1 MVNIIFD
8 TFNNIE
14 NFTPNM
20 IPVSI
25 SNQPPDWFIETNNDS
40 VDYYINNNGVIC
52 GLKYEPL
59 RLEENYKEKL
69 KKIDVNRFITLCENT
84 INLLRERLKF
94 KKDGVIVLM
103 YNEDEN
109 ISELKECQEKTVFN
123 DAELSRKWS
132 N

>member
-25 SNQPPDWFIETNNDS
+25 SNQPPDWFIETNDDS
-40 VDYYINNNGVIC
+40 IDYYINNNGVIC

-59 RLEENYKEKL
+59 RLEVNYQEKL
-69 KKIDVNRFITLCENT
+69 VKADSARFITLCANT
-84 INLLRERLKF
+84 INLLKERLKF

-103 YNEDEN
+103 YNKDED
-109 ISELKECQEKTVFN
+109 ISLLKEYLIENKIM
-123 DAELSRKWS
+123 E
-132 N
+132 

>member
-25 SNQPPDWFIETNNDS
+25 SNQPPDWFIETNDDS
-40 VDYYINNNGVIC
+40 IDYYINNNGVIC

-59 RLEENYKEKL
+59 RLEVNYQEKL
-69 KKIDVNRFITLCENT
+69 VKADSARFITLCANT
-84 INLLRERLKF
+84 INLLKERLKF

-103 YNEDEN
+103 HNKDED
-109 ISELKECQEKTVFN
+109 ISLLKEYLIENKII
-123 DAELSRKWS
+123 ES
-132 N
+132 

>member
-25 SNQPPDWFIETNNDS
+25 SNQPPDWFIETNDDS
-40 VDYYINNNGVIC
+40 IDYYINNNGVIC

-59 RLEENYKEKL
+59 RLEVNYQEKL
-69 KKIDVNRFITLCENT
+69 TKADSVRFITLCANT
-84 INLLRERLKF
+84 INLLKERLKF
-94 KKDGVIVLM
+94 KKDGVIVLIH
-103 YNEDEN
+103 NKDED
-109 ISELKECQEKTVFN
+109 ISLLKEYLIENKIM
-123 DAELSRKWS
+123 E
-132 N
+132 

>member
-25 SNQPPDWFIETNNDS
+25 SNQPPDWFIETNDDS
-40 VDYYINNNGVIC
+40 IDYYINNNGVIC

-59 RLEENYKEKL
+59 RLEVNYQEKL
-69 KKIDVNRFITLCENT
+69 TKADSDRFITLCTNT
-84 INLLRERLKF
+84 INLLKERLKF
-94 KKDGVIVLM
+94 KKDGVIVLIH
-103 YNEDEN
+103 NRDED
-109 ISELKECQEKTVFN
+109 ISLLKEYLIENKIM
-123 DAELSRKWS
+123 E
-132 N
+132 

>member
-25 SNQPPDWFIETNNDS
+25 SSQPQDWFIETNNDS

-59 RLEENYKEKL
+59 RLEENYQEKL
-69 KKIDVNRFITLCENT
+69 KKVDVNRFITLCENT

-109 ISELKECQEKTVFN
+109 ISELKEFLIKN
-123 DAELSRKWS
+123 KIIKDL
-132 N
+132 

>member
-14 NFTPNM
+14 NFAPNM

-25 SNQPPDWFIETNNDS
+25 SNQPPDWFIDTNDDS
-40 VDYYINNNGVIC
+40 IDYYINSNGVIC

-59 RLEENYKEKL
+59 RLEENYQEKL
-69 KKIDVNRFITLCENT
+69 KKVDVNRFITLCENT
-84 INLLRERLKF
+84 IDLLRERLKF

-109 ISELKECQEKTVFN
+109 ISELKEFLIKN
-123 DAELSRKWS
+123 KIIKDL
-132 N
+132 

>member
-59 RLEENYKEKL
+59 RLEENYQEKL
-69 KKIDVNRFITLCENT
+69 KKVDVNRFITLCENT

-94 KKDGVIVLM
+94 KKDGVIVLIH
-103 YNEDEN
+103 NKDED
-109 ISELKECQEKTVFN
+109 ISLLKEYLIENKIM
-123 DAELSRKWS
+123 E
-132 N
+132 

>member
-25 SNQPPDWFIETNNDS
+25 SNQPPDWFIETNDDS

-59 RLEENYKEKL
+59 RLEENYQEKL
-69 KKIDVNRFITLCENT
+69 VKADRARFITLCANT
-84 INLLRERLKF
+84 INLLKERLKF
-94 KKDGVIVLM
+94 KKDGVIVLIHTKD
-103 YNEDEN
+103 ED
-109 ISELKECQEKTVFN
+109 ISLLKEYLIENKIM
-123 DAELSRKWS
+123 E
-132 N
+132 

>member
-14 NFTPNM
+14 NFTSNM

-25 SNQPPDWFIETNNDS
+25 SNQPPDWFIETNDDS
-40 VDYYINNNGVIC
+40 IDYYINNNGVIC

-59 RLEENYKEKL
+59 RLEVNYQEKL
-69 KKIDVNRFITLCENT
+69 TKVDSARFITLCANT
-84 INLLRERLKF
+84 INLLKERLKF

-103 YNEDEN
+103 HNEDED
-109 ISELKECQEKTVFN
+109 ISLLKEYLIENKIM
-123 DAELSRKWS
+123 ES
-132 N
+132 

>member
-25 SNQPPDWFIETNNDS
+25 SNQPPDWFIETNDDS
-40 VDYYINNNGVIC
+40 IDYYINNNGVIC

-59 RLEENYKEKL
+59 RLEVNYQEKL
-69 KKIDVNRFITLCENT
+69 TKADSARFITLCANT
-84 INLLRERLKF
+84 INLLKERLKF

-103 YNEDEN
+103 YNKDED
-109 ISELKECQEKTVFN
+109 ISLLKEYLIENKIM
-123 DAELSRKWS
+123 E
-132 N
+132 

>member
-25 SNQPPDWFIETNNDS
+25 SNQPPDWFMETNDDS
-40 VDYYINNNGVIC
+40 INYYINNNGVIC

-59 RLEENYKEKL
+59 RLEVNYQEKL
-69 KKIDVNRFITLCENT
+69 TKVDSARFITLCANT
-84 INLLRERLKF
+84 INLLKERLKF
-94 KKDGVIVLM
+94 KKDGVIVLIH
-103 YNEDEN
+103 NKDED
-109 ISELKECQEKTVFN
+109 ISLLKEYLIENKIM
-123 DAELSRKWS
+123 E
-132 N
+132 

>member
-25 SNQPPDWFIETNNDS
+25 SNQPPDWFIETNDDS
-40 VDYYINNNGVIC
+40 IDYYINNNGVIC

-59 RLEENYKEKL
+59 RLEVNYQEKL
-69 KKIDVNRFITLCENT
+69 VKADRARFITLCANT
-84 INLLRERLKF
+84 INLLKERLKF
-94 KKDGVIVLM
+94 KKDGVIVLI
-103 YNEDEN
+103 YNKDED
-109 ISELKECQEKTVFN
+109 ISLLKEYLIENKIM
-123 DAELSRKWS
+123 ES
-132 N
+132 

>member
-59 RLEENYKEKL
+59 RLEENYQEKL
-69 KKIDVNRFITLCENT
+69 TKADSARFITLCANT
-84 INLLRERLKF
+84 INLLKERLKF

-103 YNEDEN
+103 HNKDED
-109 ISELKECQEKTVFN
+109 ISLLKEYLIENKIM
-123 DAELSRKWS
+123 ES
-132 N
+132 

>member
-14 NFTPNM
+14 NFTSNM

-25 SNQPPDWFIETNNDS
+25 SNQPPDWFIETNDDS
-40 VDYYINNNGVIC
+40 IDYYINNNGVIC

-59 RLEENYKEKL
+59 RLEVNYQEKL
-69 KKIDVNRFITLCENT
+69 TKVDSARFITLCANT
-84 INLLRERLKF
+84 INLLKERLKF

-103 YNEDEN
+103 HNKDED
-109 ISELKECQEKTVFN
+109 ISLLKEYLIENKIM
-123 DAELSRKWS
+123 ES
-132 N
+132 

>member
-25 SNQPPDWFIETNNDS
+25 SNQPLDWFIETNNDN

-59 RLEENYKEKL
+59 RLEENYQEKL
-69 KKIDVNRFITLCENT
+69 KKVDVNRFITLCENT

-109 ISELKECQEKTVFN
+109 ISELKEFLIKN
-123 DAELSRKWS
+123 KIIKDL
-132 N
+132 

>member
-25 SNQPPDWFIETNNDS
+25 SNQPPDWFIETNDDS
-40 VDYYINNNGVIC
+40 IDYYINSNGVIC

-59 RLEENYKEKL
+59 RLEENYQEKL
-69 KKIDVNRFITLCENT
+69 KKVDVNRFITLCENT
-84 INLLRERLKF
+84 INLLRDRLKF

-109 ISELKECQEKTVFN
+109 ISELKEFLIKN
-123 DAELSRKWS
+123 KIIKDL
-132 N
+132 

>member
-25 SNQPPDWFIETNNDS
+25 SNQPPDWFIETNDDS
-40 VDYYINNNGVIC
+40 IDYYINNNGVIC

-59 RLEENYKEKL
+59 RLEVNYQEKL
-69 KKIDVNRFITLCENT
+69 TKVDSARFITLCTNT
-84 INLLRERLKF
+84 INLLKERLKF
-94 KKDGVIVLM
+94 KKDGVIVLIH
-103 YNEDEN
+103 NKDED
-109 ISELKECQEKTVFN
+109 ISLLKEYLIENKIM
-123 DAELSRKWS
+123 E
-132 N
+132 

>member
-25 SNQPPDWFIETNNDS
+25 SNQPLDWFIETNNDS

-59 RLEENYKEKL
+59 RLE
-69 KKIDVNRFITLCENT
+69 
-84 INLLRERLKF
+84 
-94 KKDGVIVLM
+94 
-103 YNEDEN
+103 
-109 ISELKECQEKTVFN
+109 
-123 DAELSRKWS
+123 
-132 N
+132 

>member
-14 NFTPNM
+14 NFTSNM

-25 SNQPPDWFIETNNDS
+25 SNQPPDWFIETNDDS
-40 VDYYINNNGVIC
+40 IDYYINNNGVIC

-59 RLEENYKEKL
+59 RLEVNYQEKL
-69 KKIDVNRFITLCENT
+69 VKADSARFITLCANT
-84 INLLRERLKF
+84 INLLKERLKF

-103 YNEDEN
+103 HNKDED
-109 ISELKECQEKTVFN
+109 ISLLKEYLIENKII
-123 DAELSRKWS
+123 ES
-132 N
+132 

>member
-40 VDYYINNNGVIC
+40 ADYYINNNGVIC

-59 RLEENYKEKL
+59 RLEENYQEKL
-69 KKIDVNRFITLCENT
+69 KKVDVNRFITLCENT

-109 ISELKECQEKTVFN
+109 ISELKEFLIKN
-123 DAELSRKWS
+123 KIIKDL
-132 N
+132 

>member
-8 TFNNIE
+8 PFNNIE

-25 SNQPPDWFIETNNDS
+25 SNQPPDWFIETNDDS
-40 VDYYINNNGVIC
+40 IDYYINNNGVIC

-59 RLEENYKEKL
+59 RLEENYQEKL
-69 KKIDVNRFITLCENT
+69 KKVDVNRFITLCENT

-103 YNEDEN
+103 YNENEN
-109 ISELKECQEKTVFN
+109 ISELKEFLIKN
-123 DAELSRKWS
+123 KIIKDL
-132 N
+132 

>member
-40 VDYYINNNGVIC
+40 IDYYINNNGVIC

-59 RLEENYKEKL
+59 RLEVNYQEKL
-69 KKIDVNRFITLCENT
+69 TKADSARFITLCANT
-84 INLLRERLKF
+84 INLLKERLKF
-94 KKDGVIVLM
+94 KKDGVIVLIH
-103 YNEDEN
+103 NKDED
-109 ISELKECQEKTVFN
+109 ISLLKEYLIENKIM
-123 DAELSRKWS
+123 E
-132 N
+132 

>member
-8 TFNNIE
+8 TFNNIK

-25 SNQPPDWFIETNNDS
+25 SNQPPDWFIETNDDS
-40 VDYYINNNGVIC
+40 IDYYINNNGVIC

-59 RLEENYKEKL
+59 RLEVNYQEKL
-69 KKIDVNRFITLCENT
+69 TKVDSARFITLCANT
-84 INLLRERLKF
+84 INLLKERLKF

-103 YNEDEN
+103 HNKDED
-109 ISELKECQEKTVFN
+109 ISLLKEYLIENKIM
-123 DAELSRKWS
+123 ES
-132 N
+132 

>member
-59 RLEENYKEKL
+59 RLEENYQEKL
-69 KKIDVNRFITLCENT
+69 KKVDVNRFITLCENT

-103 YNEDEN
+103 HNEDEN
-109 ISELKECQEKTVFN
+109 ISELKEFLIKN
-123 DAELSRKWS
+123 KIIKDL
-132 N
+132 

>member
-25 SNQPPDWFIETNNDS
+25 SNQPPDWFIETNDDS
-40 VDYYINNNGVIC
+40 IDYYINNNGVIC

-59 RLEENYKEKL
+59 RLEENYQEKL
-69 KKIDVNRFITLCENT
+69 TKADSARFITLCANT
-84 INLLRERLKF
+84 INLLKERLKF
-94 KKDGVIVLM
+94 KKDGVIVLIH
-103 YNEDEN
+103 NKDED
-109 ISELKECQEKTVFN
+109 ISLLKEYLIENKIM
-123 DAELSRKWS
+123 E
-132 N
+132 

>member
-52 GLKYEPL
+52 GLKYESL
-59 RLEENYKEKL
+59 RLEENYQEKL
-69 KKIDVNRFITLCENT
+69 KKVDVNRFITLCENT

-109 ISELKECQEKTVFN
+109 ISELKEFLIKN
-123 DAELSRKWS
+123 KIIKDL
-132 N
+132 

>member
-25 SNQPPDWFIETNNDS
+25 SNQPPDWFIETNDDS
-40 VDYYINNNGVIC
+40 IDYYINNNGVIC

-59 RLEENYKEKL
+59 RLEVNYQEKL
-69 KKIDVNRFITLCENT
+69 TKADSTRFITLCANT
-84 INLLRERLKF
+84 INLLKERLKF
-94 KKDGVIVLM
+94 KKDGVIVLIH
-103 YNEDEN
+103 NKDED
-109 ISELKECQEKTVFN
+109 ISLLKEYLIENKIM
-123 DAELSRKWS
+123 E
-132 N
+132 

>member
-8 TFNNIE
+8 TFNNIK

-25 SNQPPDWFIETNNDS
+25 SNQPPDWFMETNDDS
-40 VDYYINNNGVIC
+40 IDYYINNNGVIC

-59 RLEENYKEKL
+59 RLEDNYQEKL
-69 KKIDVNRFITLCENT
+69 KKVDVNRFITLCENT

-109 ISELKECQEKTVFN
+109 ISELKEFLIKN
-123 DAELSRKWS
+123 KIIKDL
-132 N
+132 

>member
-14 NFTPNM
+14 NFTSNM

-25 SNQPPDWFIETNNDS
+25 SNQPPDWFIETNDDS
-40 VDYYINNNGVIC
+40 IDYYINNNGVIC

-59 RLEENYKEKL
+59 RLEVNYQEKL
-69 KKIDVNRFITLCENT
+69 TKADSARFITLCANT
-84 INLLRERLKF
+84 INLLKERLKF

-103 YNEDEN
+103 HNKDED
-109 ISELKECQEKTVFN
+109 ISLLKEYLIENKIM
-123 DAELSRKWS
+123 ES
-132 N
+132 

>member
-25 SNQPPDWFIETNNDS
+25 SNQPPDWFIDTNDDS
-40 VDYYINNNGVIC
+40 IDYYINSNGVIC

-59 RLEENYKEKL
+59 RLEENYQEKL
-69 KKIDVNRFITLCENT
+69 KKVDVNRFITLCENT

-109 ISELKECQEKTVFN
+109 ISELKEFLIKN
-123 DAELSRKWS
+123 KIIKDL
-132 N
+132 

>member
-8 TFNNIE
+8 TFNNLE

-25 SNQPPDWFIETNNDS
+25 SNQPPDWFIETNDDS
-40 VDYYINNNGVIC
+40 IDYYINNNGIIC

-59 RLEENYKEKL
+59 RLGANYQEKL
-69 KKIDVNRFITLCENT
+69 TKVDINRFITLCANT
-84 INLLRERLKF
+84 LNLLKERLKF

-103 YNEDEN
+103 YNEDEDVGL
-109 ISELKECQEKTVFN
+109 LKDYLIENKIIE
-123 DAELSRKWS
+123 
-132 N
+132 